1 MKPAPW
7 IIAGALLI
15 VIASLIPLRI
25 LSLSEIELAHMHE
38 HKSAPMMDHQPDG
51 LTSSLAEE
59 FFGDKEPALKS
70 LLVPYKHEQF
80 SKTFPKIAK
89 EVQSWIDWQEVRRA
103 NMLFPISDARGMPT
117 LALIKLTTLLYA
129 ERRFTGTFSS
139 ELFEAKE
146 NAPEKRFGKL
156 ESMFLSLLVLS
167 SKYNF
172 NELCEVLRPIDSF
185 STLNNCAGVLQRLP
199 NKKDDLLRLHK
210 ATPAS
215 LMPRLYE
222 RILDRGFVEW
232 QDGLSLL
239 NASEETYLYW
249 LADGRSIRKD
259 WQTQWWEFGAEY
271 LPLQK
276 LGSLGKGGVV
286 LTFVLMVVG
295 VIMIFWSWIPT
306 NRSSLSLRIGS
317 SLLLCLLLGLSLEWM
332 PKGVGQDLSLNL
344 VSPKKELPP
353 PILEP
358 TVQETEKMMKDLPI
372 EAIQLML
379 IFLGIQI
386 LIFIWS
392 CIQINRISKREAAND
407 MKMQLLENEDM
418 LFDMG
423 LYIGLGGTV
432 LSLIFMVL
440 GQENQGLIAAYT
452 STLFGILEVAI
463 FKIFILRPF
472 KQKLIVGV

>member
-1 MKPAPW
+1 M
-7 IIAGALLI
+7 IAGFLLI
-15 VIASLIPLRI
+15 VIASLIPLRM
-25 LSLSEIELAHMHE
+25 LSLSEIELSHMHQ
-38 HKSAPMMDHQPDG
+38 HKASLFSQHQPVG
-51 LTSSLAEE
+51 LNSSLSEDY
-59 FFGDKEPALKS
+59 FGHESPALKS
-70 LLVPYKHEQF
+70 LLVPYKSEQF
-80 SKTFPKIAK
+80 TERFPKIIQ
-89 EVQSWIDWQEVRRA
+89 EVESWKKWQEVRRA
-103 NMLFPISDARGMPT
+103 NMLFPVSDARGMPT
-117 LALIKLTTLLYA
+117 LALLKLTTLLYA

-139 ELFEAKE
+139 ELLEAREK
-146 NAPEKRFGKL
+146 APEKKFGKL
-156 ESMFLSLLVLS
+156 EPMFLSLLVLS
-167 SKYNF
+167 SKYTYM
-172 NELCEVLRPIDSF
+172 ELCDVLRSVDSF
-185 STLNNCAGVLQRLP
+185 ATLNDCAGVLQRLP
-199 NKKDDLLRLHK
+199 GKQEDLLMFHR

-222 RILDRGFVEW
+222 RIRDRGFVEW

-239 NASEETYLYW
+239 KNNDETYLYW

-259 WQTQWWEFGAEY
+259 WQTQWWSFGAQY
-271 LPLQK
+271 LPIHK
-276 LGSLGKGGVV
+276 LGALGKGGVV
-286 LTFVLMVVG
+286 VTFVLMVVG

-306 NRSSLSLRIGS
+306 NRSSLGLRIGS

-344 VSPKKELPP
+344 ASPQKEPP
-353 PILEP
+353 PPVLQPPVEEP
-358 TVQETEKMMKDLPI
+358 EIMTKELPI

-379 IFLGIQI
+379 VFLGIQI

-392 CIQINRISKREAAND
+392 CIQINRISKREGGKD
-407 MKMQLLENEDM
+407 LKMQLLENEDM